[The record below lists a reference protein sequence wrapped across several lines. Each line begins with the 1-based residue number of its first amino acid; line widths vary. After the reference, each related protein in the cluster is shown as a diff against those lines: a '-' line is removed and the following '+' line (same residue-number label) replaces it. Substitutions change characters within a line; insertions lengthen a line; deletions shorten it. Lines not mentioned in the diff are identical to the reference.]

1 MGMSLRCLTTIN
13 ELFLPRSP
21 HDTPYRDDPSPDA
34 AKPARPSSQSP
45 RESAS
50 PRKSSGSRNR
60 SAAKSAQK
68 PAGRSVAKA
77 AVAPRTGTKHTTS
90 IHASAKRP
98 AASPA
103 SSHNG
108 ATKPARKRSGRRR
121 GRGGGSTGENQ
132 LTSTPTSRNAYVE
145 TRVWLL
151 AQHGPVCAYCGRR
164 FTARVMTLDHV
175 APRRGQTAYDRRDNL
190 VLACPGCNAAKRDL
204 APLAFLLGARL
215 RAANL
220 LRYGGHLSPMLLD
233 MATSLAPADSG
244 AAVVAEDIGPDPW
257 DLIDDDG
264 ESPYRD

>member
-1 MGMSLRCLTTIN
+1 MRRGVYFSDYRDIPGRRTTTMDF
-13 ELFLPRSP
+13 LFLPRTP

-34 AKPARPSSQSP
+34 AKPARPSSPPARDASAP
-45 RESAS
+45 RNG
-50 PRKSSGSRNR
+50 RGSRQKPPAKSAPR
-60 SAAKSAQK
+60 AAAKSSTANA
-68 PAGRSVAKA
+68 PRSRGDGKKA
-77 AVAPRTGTKHTTS
+77 APR
-90 IHASAKRP
+90 
-98 AASPA
+98 
-103 SSHNG
+103 
-108 ATKPARKRSGRRR
+108 RRR

-204 APLAFLLGARL
+204 APLAFLLGARI
-215 RAANL
+215 RAGNL

-233 MATSLAPADSG
+233 MATSLAPAELPASAPDD
-244 AAVVAEDIGPDPW
+244 EIGPDPW